1 MSILDYTATELA
13 EKIKNKEVTVLEA
26 AKAVLEQI
34 DKKEDIYHCYITI
47 DKEKV
52 LKQAEDV
59 QAKIDSGEL
68 DGPLAGVPVAI
79 RIICVQRIC
88 LQHVHQRFLIILFQ
102 HFRQRR
108 WKN

>member
-52 LKQAEDV
+52 LKI
-59 QAKIDSGEL
+59 AKNKAKQIKEKSEE
-68 DGPLAGVPVAI
+68 
-79 RIICVQRIC
+79 
-88 LQHVHQRFLIILFQ
+88 
-102 HFRQRR
+102 
-108 WKN
+108 